1 MGQPVYLRNVVTLKL
16 DGDKCVGC
24 GVCLSVC
31 PHAVL
36 RLVNRKLRIGGSLEN
51 GRKVEIAD
59 RDACM
64 ECGACSRNCPVR
76 AVTVSTGVGCAA
88 AVINSFLG
96 RKNTSCCCTIDS
108 PKTPCDDVERLSGI
122 DRPSCC

>member
-1 MGQPVYLRNVVTLKL
+1 MARLAYLKNVVTLRL
-16 DGDKCVGC
+16 DGEKCVGC
-24 GVCLSVC
+24 GACLSVC

-36 RLVNRKLRIGGSLEN
+36 RPVNKSLEPGGN
-51 GRKVEIAD
+51 LGIGRKVEIGD

-64 ECGACSRNCPVR
+64 ECGACSRNCPVK

-96 RKNTSCCCTIDS
+96 RKNASCCCTIE
-108 PKTPCDDVERLSGI
+108 PKETQAGQAESASEADHT
-122 DRPSCC
+122 CC